1 MSVSKGEANSKAA
14 PGLEILGMGPPD
26 RQGPRK
32 DTAAGGSGEGPRRAE
47 TWLNGLGSRTWEKVS
62 EKDKRRKPGS
72 GLRSFGLILLG
83 EAESTPVRRAV
94 DRQGGP
100 ACRDSFSP
108 SSSYST

>member
-83 EAESTPVRRAV
+83 EAEEVISRNCGQLVPISTQRRKCAQRGV
-94 DRQGGP
+94 
-100 ACRDSFSP
+100 A
-108 SSSYST
+108 